1 MENINIKRSIEEINQ
16 KIKEGKAIV
25 VTAEEMVDIVK
36 ENGVKGAFKKVD
48 VVTTGTF
55 GVMCSSGAFI
65 NFGHTKP
72 KIKASKVWF
81 NDVEAYAGIAAV
93 DCYLGATQVQE
104 DDPLNKVHPG
114 RFKYGGGHVI
124 EDLIAGRQVK
134 LRAKAYGTDCYPLK
148 EYEAIITI
156 NDLRDAF
163 LYNPRNAYQNY
174 NCAVN
179 LSKKTIYT
187 YMGVLRPN
195 LGNATYSTSGQ
206 LSPLLNDPF
215 YWTIGVGTK
224 IFLGGAVGVVSWRG
238 TQHNPDVQRG
248 ENGIVKEGA
257 GTLAVTGDMKHMSPR
272 YIRGASILGY
282 GCSLM
287 VGIGIPIPIINEE
300 MAYFTGQSDAD
311 IYCQVVDYGIDYP
324 NAIDRSLGEVSYRE
338 LRSGKIKVMG
348 KEVPTSPLSSY
359 FMARE
364 IALKLK
370 DWIIKY
376 KFTLG
381 IPQLSFPTVEFK
393 GSIDDFCG

>member
-1 MENINIKRSIEEINQ
+1 MGNFEVKKSIHEINK
-16 KIKEGKAIV
+16 KIKEGKAVV

-36 ENGVKGAFKKVD
+36 TEGVKNAFKRVD

-72 KIKASKVWF
+72 KIKASKVWL

-93 DCYLGATQVQE
+93 DCFIGATQVQE

-114 RFKYGGGHVI
+114 RFRYGGGHVI

-134 LRAKAYGTDCYPLK
+134 LKAKAYGTDCYPLK
-148 EYEAIITI
+148 EYEAVVTI

-179 LSKKTIYT
+179 LSKRTIYT

-238 TQHNPDVQRG
+238 TQHNPNAMRG

-257 GTLAVTGDMKHMSPR
+257 GTLAVTGDMKQMSPR

-287 VGIGIPIPIINEE
+287 VGIGVPIPIINEE

-324 NAIDRSLGEVSYRE
+324 NAIDRSLGEVSYME
-338 LRSGKIKVMG
+338 LRSGKINVMG
-348 KEVPTSPLSSY
+348 KEIPTAPLSSY

-370 DWIIKY
+370 DWIIKD

-381 IPQLSFPTVEFK
+381 EVQLPLPTIDFK
-393 GSIDDFCG
+393 GSIDAGDR